1 MGEFKLAEGLTPKG
15 DQPKA
20 IKAIVEG
27 YKRGLKL
34 QTLKGV
40 TGSGKTFSVA
50 NIIENKA
57 FILRKQGRDVH
68 QQYATE
74 NASFKIL
81 GRLRNFERLHALES
95 IDPDLNVFNQ
105 EIDDA
110 FGIQ

>member
-1 MGEFKLAEGLTPKG
+1 MPISEDKTEKLNRLLSELKDVANTSDYIEKHISIEIKMFKIMASE
-15 DQPKA
+15 
-20 IKAIVEG
+20 I
-27 YKRGLKL
+27 
-34 QTLKGV
+34 
-40 TGSGKTFSVA
+40 A